1 MADRVLVTGANRGI
15 GLELTRQY
23 LADGAEVI
31 AACRNPERAPALNEL
46 ADQAGGRL
54 MVQPLEVTNPAHIA
68 NLRAVVGSGPLDILF
83 NNAGVYGQRNGGF
96 GRTDAGIWIET
107 FRINVIAPMQI
118 MEALVDAVAASRRRL
133 IVNMTS
139 KMGSMADN
147 SSGGSY
153 VYRSSKAALNAV
165 TRSAAIDLMQRD
177 IIVVAMHP
185 GWVRT
190 DMGGPD
196 AQISPAESVT
206 GIRRVLDRLTI
217 ADSGRFYGYDGK
229 EIPW

>member
-1 MADRVLVTGANRGI
+1 MPDRILVTGANRGI
-15 GLELTRQY
+15 GLELVHQY

-31 AACRNPERAPALNEL
+31 AACRDPERAPALNDL
-46 ADQAGGRL
+46 AGRTGGRL
-54 MVQPLEVTNPAHIA
+54 TVQPLEVTNSAHIA

-83 NNAGVYGQRNGGF
+83 NNAGVYGQKNGGF

-118 MEALVDAVAASRRRL
+118 MEALADAVAAGRRRL

-153 VYRSSKAALNAV
+153 VYRSSKAALNAI
-165 TRSAAIDLMQRD
+165 TRSAAVDLAERG
-177 IIVVAMHP
+177 IIVIAMHP
-185 GWVRT
+185 GWVQT
-190 DMGGPD
+190 EMGGPHALISA
-196 AQISPAESVT
+196 AQSVS

-229 EIPW
+229 EILW

>member
-1 MADRVLVTGANRGI
+1 MADKVLVTGANRGI
-15 GLELTRQY
+15 GLELVRQY

-31 AACRNPERAPALNEL
+31 AACRDPERAPALNEL
-46 ADQAGGRL
+46 AGRAGGRL

-83 NNAGVYGQRNGGF
+83 NNAGVYGQRDGGF
-96 GRTDAGIWIET
+96 GRADAGVWIET

-118 MEALVDAVAASRRRL
+118 MEALADAVAASRRRL
-133 IVNMTS
+133 IVNMSS

-153 VYRSSKAALNAV
+153 VYRSSKAALNAI
-165 TRSAAIDLMQRD
+165 TRNAAIDLAARG
-177 IIVVAMHP
+177 IIVIAMHP
-185 GWVRT
+185 GWVQT
-190 DMGGPD
+190 DMGGQGAPLS
-196 AQISPAESVT
+196 ATQSVS
-206 GIRRVLDRLTI
+206 GIRLVLDRLTI
-217 ADSGRFYGYDGK
+217 ANSGRFYSYDGK